1 MAKIKGKTKNVYFG
15 CRLPSAVVDQV
26 RESAH
31 VSGRTIGHEL
41 ARILEWALPPFREM
55 DSAID
60 RERRESF
67 RKKAKA
73 GV

>member
-1 MAKIKGKTKNVYFG
+1 MAKKSKNIYFG
-15 CRLPSAVVDQV
+15 CRLPSAVVEQV

-41 ARILEWALPPFREM
+41 ARILEWALPSFREM
-55 DSAID
+55 DTAIE

-67 RKKAKA
+67 KKKAKA
-73 GV
+73 GM